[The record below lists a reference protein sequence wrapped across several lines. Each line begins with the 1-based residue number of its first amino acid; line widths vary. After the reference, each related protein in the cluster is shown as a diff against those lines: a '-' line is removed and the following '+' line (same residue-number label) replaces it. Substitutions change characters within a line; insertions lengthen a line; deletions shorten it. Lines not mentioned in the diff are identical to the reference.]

1 MRTAE
6 RKNRRNFEAKVRF
19 LRESCKKN
27 FLIIFLLGISSALPL
42 ALISSTFKILL
53 SEKGFGLE
61 FIGSLSLLTIP
72 YSLKFLFAPII
83 DSYQLPLFSKLTL
96 LSKSLGQRKS
106 WIIFLQILLAILIV
120 ALGFASVQSSKTAI
134 IIFGLLLAITSS
146 CQDVAIDGYRVE
158 LFDEKNQALSA
169 SFYIYGYRFGLLIS
183 GAFALILAEI
193 IPWELVYA
201 TISLFMIFCFVFSFF
216 ANETKP
222 NAQKEESENKEKNQ
236 HQVQNWFKDHV
247 FKPFLQFSQRQ
258 NWLAI
263 LAFIAVFKLSDGIAG
278 NLTGNFLR
286 EIGFSKAELATILKS
301 FGLVSTLIGVMFGG
315 ILVRKI
321 GLNFSLWIAIIM
333 QGSSNLALSL
343 QALYGYE
350 PKLLYL
356 VILIENLS
364 GGIGDV
370 VFVAYLSGLCNRE
383 FSATQYALLS
393 SVATLSRSFL
403 SSTAGVYATLLGWN
417 NFFLITAALSIFPMT
432 LLAFLSFKNLASNA
446 EANNL

>member
-1 MRTAE
+1 
-6 RKNRRNFEAKVRF
+6 
-19 LRESCKKN
+19 
-27 FLIIFLLGISSALPL
+27 LIIFLLGISSALPL

-222 NAQKEESENKEKNQ
+222 SAQKEESKNKEKNQ
-236 HQVQNWFKDHV
+236 HRVQSWFKDRV
-247 FKPFLQFSQRQ
+247 FEPFLQFSQRQ

-286 EIGFSKAELATILKS
+286 EIGFSKAELSTILKS

-343 QALYGYE
+343 QALHGYE

-432 LLAFLSFKNLASNA
+432 LLAFISFKNLASNA